1 MLNLLTEM
9 AGNNIT
15 IAISSIPNTGKSTL
29 FNKLTGAHQAVGNW
43 AGVSVEKKTGHFKLN
58 GYDINLIDLPGAYSI
73 TPTSI
78 EETVVRNY
86 FLTTPPD
93 FIINIIDARN
103 MYRSLGLTLQ
113 LSQSGIPM
121 IVALNMMDEAR
132 RAGLEIDIEKLSD
145 HLGCPVIPIVARTG
159 EGVEDLK
166 KALLETIKDPSKLRP
181 PNISRPPV
189 VENAI
194 ISIAKKI
201 ERLYPDPSLNKT
213 FIAERLL
220 ESGEIPKEVSV
231 DENVLK
237 EIIRDVKHLRSRTES
252 SLGEELSVTCA
263 KCRFNSARGL
273 VNETTSETLKVP
285 DKFTN
290 TLDRVLL
297 NKYAGLPMFFFVM
310 FLLFQGIYAIGTPL
324 QALVGDFF
332 SNIQSLLH
340 NASLFESL
348 PDFVSNLLIDGVLN
362 GFGIVISFF
371 PLIAVFF
378 IFMSLI
384 EDSGYMARAAFLLD
398 RLMHTFG
405 LDGKAFINILLGF
418 GCNVPAVMGTRIL
431 SSRHNRIMTMLLIPF
446 TLCSARFQ
454 VFVFLAAILFAPST
468 APWVVFSLY
477 ALSFVMVFVVGF
489 MLKLFKFAGN
499 PEPFIME
506 IPPYRIPTLN
516 TVTLRAWMEMKS
528 FLYTASTYII
538 GGVVLVW
545 LLTNL
550 PAGVEPGSINTWAG
564 QIGQFLQPVFHPIGI
579 GWREVIS
586 LIFGFV
592 AKEIVVGSMAVIY
605 GADTATQILASVT
618 PLQGISFMVFTLLY
632 TPCIATIAAIKA
644 ESGSWRITGVSLA
657 LGLIIAWVTA
667 FVVYQGGL
675 LLGFY

>member
-1 MLNLLTEM
+1 M

-43 AGVSVEKKTGHFKLN
+43 AGVSVEKKTGRFKLN

-121 IVALNMMDEAR
+121 IVVVNMMDEAR
-132 RAGLEIDIEKLSD
+132 RAGLEIDIKKLSD

-159 EGVEDLK
+159 EGVDDLK

-189 VENAI
+189 VEDAI

-201 ERLYPDPSLNKT
+201 ERIDPDPSLNKT

-220 ESGEIPKEVSV
+220 ESGEIPKEITV
-231 DENVLK
+231 DQKVLK
-237 EIIRDVKHLRSRTES
+237 EIIMDVKHLRSRAES
-252 SLGEELSVTCA
+252 SLGEDLSVTCA

-273 VNETTSETLKVP
+273 VNEATSETLKVP

-290 TLDRVLL
+290 AIDRVLL
-297 NKYAGLPMFFFVM
+297 NKYAGLPMFFLIM
-310 FLLFQGIYAIGTPL
+310 FLLFQGIYALGTPL
-324 QALVGDFF
+324 QTWIGDIF
-332 SNIQSLLH
+332 SLIQGKLH
-340 NASLFESL
+340 TLSLFEAM
-348 PDFVSNLLIDGVLN
+348 PQFAANLLIDGVFN
-362 GFGIVISFF
+362 GVGIVISFF
-371 PLIAVFF
+371 PLIAIFF

-398 RLMHTFG
+398 RLMHSLG
-405 LDGKAFINILLGF
+405 LDGKAFINILLGY

-454 VFVFLAAILFAPST
+454 VFVFLAAILFTPST
-468 APWVVFSLY
+468 APWVVFALY
-477 ALSFVMVFVVGF
+477 ALSFIMVFVVGF
-489 MLKLFKFAGN
+489 ILKLFKFAGK

-506 IPPYRIPTLN
+506 IPPYRVPTIN
-516 TVTLRAWMEMKS
+516 TVGLRAWMEMKS
-528 FLYTASTYII
+528 FLYRASTYIV

-550 PAGVEPGSINTWAG
+550 PVGSQPGSINTWAG
-564 QIGQFLQPVFHPIGI
+564 QIGQFLQPIFHPIGI
-579 GWREVIS
+579 GWREVIA

-605 GADTATQILASVT
+605 GADTATQILTSIT
-618 PLQGISFMVFTLLY
+618 PLKGISFMVFTLLY
-632 TPCIATIAAIKA
+632 TPCIATIAAIKS
-644 ESGSWRITGVSLA
+644 ESRSWRITGTSLA
-657 LGLIIAWVTA
+657 LGLIVAWLTA
-667 FVVYQGGL
+667 FIVYQGGL
-675 LLGFY
+675 IMGFH